1 LIDEQDDLPSSS
13 AFSHRF
19 GSLISAYRLIGYD
32 SEVDYSFVEANR
44 TLRRLH
50 PEVLQAVL
58 DGLSARG
65 AVGVWDEVEEL
76 LHLNGELRVS
86 IVLCRHFSTKG
97 GSSRWLIRLDE
108 SLKPDITVAVRMDS
122 LNQGIRDYY
131 LLPAIDLTW
140 KNLRVAEE
148 NGLYLDAYRF
158 DNLEYFTRMA
168 ERAVIEEAA

>member
-1 LIDEQDDLPSSS
+1 M
-13 AFSHRF
+13 
-19 GSLISAYRLIGYD
+19 
-32 SEVDYSFVEANR
+32 
-44 TLRRLH
+44 
-50 PEVLQAVL
+50 
-58 DGLSARG
+58 
-65 AVGVWDEVEEL
+65 
-76 LHLNGELRVS
+76 
-86 IVLCRHFSTKG
+86 
-97 GSSRWLIRLDE
+97 DE

-140 KNLRVAEE
+140 KNLRMAEE